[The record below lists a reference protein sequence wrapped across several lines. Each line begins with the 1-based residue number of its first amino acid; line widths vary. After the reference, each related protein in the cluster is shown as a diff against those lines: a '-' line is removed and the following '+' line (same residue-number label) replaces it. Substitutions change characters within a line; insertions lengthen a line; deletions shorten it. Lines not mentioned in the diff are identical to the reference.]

1 MKFGLL
7 GPLHAQIAERAVQL
21 NGPRQA
27 KVLAAL
33 LIDANSTVSLERL
46 VAVMWDADAPATAV
60 RQVQDAV
67 SGLRRNLTACGAPRS
82 LISTHRGGYAI
93 HVARDQLDLLEFD
106 HERHLAGQQVAPREA
121 AVALRR
127 ALACWRGSALMDI
140 SSRVLEIDAAR
151 LNERRAATHK
161 QCLAIELDLGRH
173 REVIDELADLLREH
187 PYDEDVAQHLIVALY
202 RCRRQ
207 GEALQVYERLRRT
220 LADELGVDPT
230 PSLQALHQRILT
242 GDPALTP
249 PDPAPAPAPD
259 RAPEPLPAPDRMPDA
274 TADGV
279 AGPTADRTPGPRADR
294 VPDPTPAPTPGSAHG
309 PATERPADSDR
320 HPSHTSAPQ
329 RQDTMTGPV
338 MVLPVRQLPLDV
350 PDFVGRAD
358 ALDEIAGLLDESAP
372 KRAPVAV
379 VVGGPGVGKSCLVT
393 HAARLARAGFP
404 DGQLYLNLAATSDEP
419 RDPGLMLAEA
429 LRALSIAGSAI
440 PNSLVERAALYRSL
454 LVDRRM
460 LVVLDDAG
468 HADQVVPLLPGAD
481 GCAVLITSRTLLTQ
495 LPGARH
501 IDLDVLRRVEAREL
515 FTGIVGRDRVER
527 EPGEADAILDCCG
540 NLPLAIRIASGK
552 LTGRPAW
559 SLRVLRER
567 IEDESRRLAELRI
580 GDLSVRASVEL
591 SLRLLPA
598 DAVRALSLLGL
609 LGAYTLPGWVVGP
622 LLDRPDGEE
631 VLDILVD
638 ASLVR
643 LVATDALGEPRYRL
657 HDLIRT
663 CAVEIAAPLATADK
677 RDAIVRVLSVWL
689 DLVRRGTDRLPG
701 GLLAAPRGTAPRR
714 SLPDTVVERL
724 MADAFGWF
732 DVERDNLLG
741 TVKLAVDWGL
751 DELAWELAAGTATYY
766 DHRCLYQDWQHGHR
780 LALDAAEAAG
790 NATGASV
797 LLRGLGQL
805 HIYQDE
811 YDRATRALES
821 SIELCRDTGDKRGEA
836 LSLATLSTVSRV
848 QGRDVEAL
856 DRVEEA
862 LAIAVGEGDRHIE
875 AQLSCS
881 MGVMRLM
888 QGELDEA
895 ESWFTGALR
904 LARDLD
910 DEHRVAVVLRRF
922 SRLHDRRADPD
933 EALHCLR
940 QALATF
946 EKLADE
952 RCAGYTLLE
961 VGRVYAGQDDRN
973 RATPALERAA
983 ALFHRHGDR
992 QDEAT
997 CWQLIGDL
1005 EAAAG
1010 IPDLARQHRER
1021 AARLWQTIGE
1031 MNDTTAPPARPSSP

>member
-27 KVLAAL
+27 KMLAAL
-33 LIDANSTVSLERL
+33 LIDANRIVSMERL
-46 VAVMWDADAPATAV
+46 VAVMWDSAAPATAV

-67 SGLRRNLTACGAPRS
+67 SGLRRNLVACGAPRS
-82 LISTHRGGYAI
+82 LISTRRGGYEMHLTPA
-93 HVARDQLDLLEFD
+93 QLDLLEFE
-106 HERHLAGQQVAPREA
+106 HERQLAGRSAAPLDT

-127 ALACWRGSALMDI
+127 ALSCWRGNALVDV

-161 QCLAIELDLGRH
+161 ECLAVELDLGRH
-173 REVIDELADLLREH
+173 REVIDELTDLLREH
-187 PYDEDVAQHLIVALY
+187 PYDEDVAQHLMVALY
-202 RCRRQ
+202 RCGRQ

-230 PSLQALHQRILT
+230 PALQALHQRILT
-242 GDPALTP
+242 GDPALTA
-249 PDPAPAPAPD
+249 PDPAPARASAPAPAPD
-259 RAPEPLPAPDRMPDA
+259 SAP
-274 TADGV
+274 
-279 AGPTADRTPGPRADR
+279 
-294 VPDPTPAPTPGSAHG
+294 AHR
-309 PATERPADSDR
+309 PSDTSSERP
-320 HPSHTSAPQ
+320 
-329 RQDTMTGPV
+329 DTVAAGLTMA
-338 MVLPVRQLPLDV
+338 LPVRQLPLDV
-350 PDFVGRAD
+350 PDFVGRSA
-358 ALDEIAGLLDESAP
+358 ALAEIAGLLDGEAP
-372 KRAPVAV
+372 NRAPVVV

-393 HAARLARAGFP
+393 HAARLARGSFP

-440 PNSLVERAALYRSL
+440 PNALSERAALYRSL

-468 HADQVVPLLPGAD
+468 HADQVLPLLPGAD

-501 IDLDVLRRVEAREL
+501 IDLDVLSPAEAREL
-515 FTGIVGRDRVER
+515 FTGIVGRQRVER
-527 EPGEADAILDCCG
+527 EPDEADAILDCCG

-559 SLRVLRER
+559 SLRVLRAR

-622 LLDRPDGEE
+622 LLDRSDGEQ
-631 VLDILVD
+631 VLDTLVD

-643 LVATDALGEPRYRL
+643 LTATDALGEPRYRL

-701 GLLAAPRGTAPRR
+701 GLLAAAHGSAPRR
-714 SLPDTVVERL
+714 ALPDAVVERL

-732 DVERDNLLG
+732 DTERDNLLG
-741 TVKLAVDWGL
+741 AVKLAVDWGL
-751 DELAWELAAGTATYY
+751 DELAWELTAGTATYY

-780 LALDAAEAAG
+780 LALDAARAAG
-790 NATGASV
+790 NAPGTSV

-811 YDRATRALES
+811 FDRATRALES

-836 LSLATLSTVSRV
+836 LSVAMLSTVSRV
-848 QGRDVEAL
+848 QGRDDEAL
-856 DRVEEA
+856 ERVEQA
-862 LAIAVGEGDRHIE
+862 LAIAVGEGDRHVE

-904 LARDLD
+904 LAEALH

-922 SRLHDRRADPD
+922 SRLHDRRGDPD
-933 EALHCLR
+933 AALRCLR

-946 EKLADE
+946 EELADE
-952 RCAGYTLLE
+952 RCTGYALLE
-961 VGRVYAGQDDRN
+961 VGRVYAGQNDRD
-973 RATPALERAA
+973 RAGRALERAA
-983 ALFHRHGDR
+983 GLFHRHGDL

-1005 EAAAG
+1005 DAAAG
-1010 IPDLARQHRER
+1010 VHDSASQHRER
-1021 AARLWQTIGE
+1021 AGMLWQAIGE
-1031 MNDTTAPPARPSSP
+1031 MNQTADPARPSSP

>member
-1 MKFGLL
+1 MRFGLL
-7 GPLHAQIAERAVQL
+7 GPLHAQIAGRAVPL

-27 KVLAAL
+27 KMLAAL
-33 LIDANSTVSLERL
+33 LLDANNVVAMERL
-46 VAVMWDADAPATAV
+46 VAVMWDTNAPATAV

-67 SGLRRNLTACGAPRS
+67 SGLRRNLVACGAPGS
-82 LISTHRGGYAI
+82 LISTRRGGYEI
-93 HVARDQLDLLEFD
+93 HLAQDQLDLLEFD
-106 HERHLAGQQVAPREA
+106 HERHLADQHTAPLET

-127 ALACWRGSALMDI
+127 ALACWRGDALVDTP
-140 SSRVLEIDAAR
+140 SQVLEIDAAR
-151 LNERRAATHK
+151 LNEKRAATHK

-173 REVIDELADLLREH
+173 REVIDELTALLREH
-187 PYDEDVAQHLIVALY
+187 PYDEQVAEHLMVALY

-207 GEALQVYERLRRT
+207 GEALQAYERLRRT

-230 PSLQALHQRILT
+230 PPLQALHQRILT
-242 GDPALTP
+242 ADPALTAPVPADGPSATP
-249 PDPAPAPAPD
+249 PESPASA
-259 RAPEPLPAPDRMPDA
+259 APEPAMA
-274 TADGV
+274 
-279 AGPTADRTPGPRADR
+279 
-294 VPDPTPAPTPGSAHG
+294 
-309 PATERPADSDR
+309 
-320 HPSHTSAPQ
+320 
-329 RQDTMTGPV
+329 M
-338 MVLPVRQLPLDV
+338 PVRQLPLDV
-350 PDFVGRAD
+350 PDFVGRAE
-358 ALDEIAGLLDESAP
+358 ALAEIARLLDGSAP
-372 KRAPVAV
+372 NRARVAV
-379 VVGGPGVGKSCLVT
+379 IVGGPGVGKSCLVT
-393 HAARLARAGFP
+393 HAARLASANFP

-440 PNSLVERAALYRSL
+440 PNGLSERAALYRSL

-460 LVVLDDAG
+460 LVVLEDAG
-468 HADQVVPLLPGAD
+468 HADQVLPLLPGAD

-501 IDLDVLRRVEAREL
+501 IDLDVLSPAEAREL
-515 FTGIVGRDRVER
+515 FTGIVGWQRVER

-580 GDLSVRASVEL
+580 GDLSIRASVDL

-609 LGAYTLPGWVVGP
+609 LGPYTLPGWVVGP

-631 VLDILVD
+631 VLDTLVD

-643 LVATDALGEPRYRL
+643 LTATDALGEPRYRL

-663 CAVEIAAPLATADK
+663 CAREAAAPLPTADK
-677 RDAIVRVLSVWL
+677 RDAIIRVLSVWL
-689 DLVRRGTDRLPG
+689 DLVRRATDRLPG
-701 GLLAAPRGTAPRR
+701 GLLAAAPGSAPRR
-714 SLPDTVVERL
+714 SLPDAVVNRL
-724 MADAFGWF
+724 MADPFGWF
-732 DVERDNLLG
+732 DAERDNLLG
-741 TVKLAVDWGL
+741 AVKLAVDWDL

-766 DHRCLYQDWQHGHR
+766 DHRCLYQDWQHGHQ
-780 LALDAAEAAG
+780 LALDAAEAAD
-790 NATGASV
+790 NARGVSV

-811 YDRATRALES
+811 FDRATRALET

-836 LSLATLSTVSRV
+836 LSVATLSTVSRV
-848 QGRDVEAL
+848 QGRDDEAL
-856 DRVEEA
+856 ERVEQA
-862 LAIAVGEGDRHIE
+862 LTIAVGEGDRHIE

-881 MGVMRLM
+881 MAVMRLM
-888 QGELDEA
+888 QGQLEEA

-904 LARDLD
+904 LARALD

-922 SRLHDRRADPD
+922 SRLHDRRGDPD
-933 EALHCLR
+933 EALRCLW

-946 EKLADE
+946 ERLADE
-952 RCAGYTLLE
+952 RCAAYTLLE
-961 VGRVYAGQDDRN
+961 VGRVYAGQDDRDQ
-973 RATPALERAA
+973 ASPALERAA
-983 ALFHRHGDR
+983 GLFHRHGDR

-1005 EAAAG
+1005 DAAAG
-1010 IPDLARQHRER
+1010 IHHMAREHRRR
-1021 AARLWQTIGE
+1021 ALRLWQTIGE
-1031 MNDTTAPPARPSSP
+1031 INQTTAPARPSSP

>member
-1 MKFGLL
+1 MRFGVL
-7 GPLHAQIAERAVQL
+7 GPLCAQITGREVRL
-21 NGPRQA
+21 NGARQA
-27 KVLAAL
+27 KMLAAL
-33 LIDANSTVSLERL
+33 LIDANNIVAMERL
-46 VAVMWDADAPATAV
+46 VAVMWDTNTPATAV

-67 SGLRRNLTACGAPRS
+67 SGLRRNLVACGAPGS
-82 LISTHRGGYAI
+82 LISTRRGGYEI
-93 HVARDQLDLLEFD
+93 HLARDQLDLLEFD
-106 HERHLAGQQVAPREA
+106 HERHLAEQHTAPFER

-127 ALACWRGSALMDI
+127 ALACWRGNALVDT
-140 SSRVLEIDAAR
+140 SSQTLEIDAAR
-151 LNERRAATHK
+151 LNEKRAATHQ

-173 REVIDELADLLREH
+173 REVIDELTALLREH
-187 PYDEDVAQHLIVALY
+187 PYDEQVAEHLVVALY

-230 PSLQALHQRILT
+230 PPLQALHQRILT
-242 GDPALTP
+242 ADPALTAP
-249 PDPAPAPAPD
+249 VPASRPLDIAPESPDAPAA
-259 RAPEPLPAPDRMPDA
+259 
-274 TADGV
+274 
-279 AGPTADRTPGPRADR
+279 
-294 VPDPTPAPTPGSAHG
+294 GSAM
-309 PATERPADSDR
+309 A
-320 HPSHTSAPQ
+320 
-329 RQDTMTGPV
+329 M
-338 MVLPVRQLPLDV
+338 PVRQLPLDV
-350 PDFVGRAD
+350 SDFVGRAE
-358 ALDEIAGLLDESAP
+358 ALAEIAGLLDGSAP
-372 KRAPVAV
+372 NRAPVAV
-379 VVGGPGVGKSCLVT
+379 IVGGPGVGKSCLVT
-393 HAARLARAGFP
+393 HAARLASAAFP

-440 PNSLVERAALYRSL
+440 PNGLAERAALYRSL

-468 HADQVVPLLPGAD
+468 HVDQVLPLLPAAD

-501 IDLDVLRRVEAREL
+501 IDLDVLSPAEAREL
-515 FTGIVGRDRVER
+515 FTGIVGRRRVER
-527 EPGEADAILDCCG
+527 EPGEAEAILDCCG
-540 NLPLAIRIASGK
+540 SLPLAIRIASGK

-622 LLDRPDGEE
+622 LLDRSDGEE
-631 VLDILVD
+631 VLDTLVD

-643 LVATDALGEPRYRL
+643 LTATDALGEPRYRL

-663 CAVEIAAPLATADK
+663 CAVEIAAPLPTEDK
-677 RDAIVRVLSVWL
+677 RDAIIRVLSVWL
-689 DLVRRGTDRLPG
+689 ELMGRGTDRLPG
-701 GLLAAPRGTAPRR
+701 GLLAAAPGSAPRR
-714 SLPDTVVERL
+714 SLPDAVVDRL
-724 MADAFGWF
+724 MADPFGWF
-732 DVERDNLLG
+732 DAERDNLLG
-741 TVKLAVDWGL
+741 AVKLAVDWGL

-790 NATGASV
+790 NARGASV

-811 YDRATRALES
+811 FDRATRALES
-821 SIELCRDTGDKRGEA
+821 SIELCRDSGDKRGEA
-836 LSLATLSTVSRV
+836 LSVAMLSTVSRV
-848 QGRDVEAL
+848 QGRDDEAL
-856 DRVEEA
+856 ERVEQA

-881 MGVMRLM
+881 MAVMRLM
-888 QGELDEA
+888 QGRLEEA

-904 LARDLD
+904 VARALD

-922 SRLHDRRADPD
+922 SRLHDRRGDAD
-933 EALHCLR
+933 EALRCLW

-952 RCAGYTLLE
+952 RCAAYTLLE
-961 VGRVYAGQDDRN
+961 VGRVYAGQDDRD
-973 RATPALERAA
+973 RASPALERAA
-983 ALFHRHGDR
+983 GLFHRHGDR

-1005 EAAAG
+1005 DAAAG
-1010 IPDLARQHRER
+1010 VHHLAHQHRGR
-1021 AARLWQTIGE
+1021 ALRLWKMIGDINQTK
-1031 MNDTTAPPARPSSP
+1031 APARPSSP

>member
-1 MKFGLL
+1 MRFGVL
-7 GPLHAQIAERAVQL
+7 GPLRAQITGREVRL

-27 KVLAAL
+27 KMLAAL
-33 LIDANSTVSLERL
+33 LIDANNIVAMERL
-46 VAVMWDADAPATAV
+46 VAVMWDTNAPATAV

-67 SGLRRNLTACGAPRS
+67 SGLRRNLVACGAPGT
-82 LISTHRGGYAI
+82 LISTRRGGYEI
-93 HVARDQLDLLEFD
+93 HLVQEQLDLLEFD
-106 HERHLAGQQVAPREA
+106 HQRHLAEQHTTPFET

-127 ALACWRGSALMDI
+127 ALACWRGNALVDTPGQA
-140 SSRVLEIDAAR
+140 LEIDAAR
-151 LNERRAATHK
+151 LNEKRAATHK
-161 QCLAIELDLGRH
+161 QCLAIELGLGRH
-173 REVIDELADLLREH
+173 REVIDELTALLREH
-187 PYDEDVAQHLIVALY
+187 PYDEQVAEHLMVALY

-207 GEALQVYERLRRT
+207 GEALQAYERLRRT

-230 PSLQALHQRILT
+230 PPLRALHQRILT
-242 GDPALTP
+242 ADPALTAAIPAHGPSATP
-249 PDPAPAPAPD
+249 PESPAPAA
-259 RAPEPLPAPDRMPDA
+259 
-274 TADGV
+274 
-279 AGPTADRTPGPRADR
+279 
-294 VPDPTPAPTPGSAHG
+294 PGSAM
-309 PATERPADSDR
+309 A
-320 HPSHTSAPQ
+320 
-329 RQDTMTGPV
+329 M
-338 MVLPVRQLPLDV
+338 PVRQLPLDV
-350 PDFVGRAD
+350 PDFVGRSD
-358 ALDEIAGLLDESAP
+358 ALAEVARSLDVSASN
-372 KRAPVAV
+372 RAPVAV

-393 HAARLARAGFP
+393 HAARLASALFP
-404 DGQLYLNLAATSDEP
+404 DGQLYLDLAGTSDEP
-419 RDPGLMLAEA
+419 RDPALMLAEA

-440 PNSLVERAALYRSL
+440 PNSLSERAALYRSL
-454 LVDRRM
+454 LADRRM

-468 HADQVVPLLPGAD
+468 RAGQVLPLLPGAD

-501 IDLDVLRRVEAREL
+501 IDLDVLSPAEAREL
-515 FTGIVGRDRVER
+515 FTGIIGRRRVER
-527 EPGEADAILDCCG
+527 EPAEADAILDCCG
-540 NLPLAIRIASGK
+540 NLPLAIRIASAK

-580 GDLSVRASVEL
+580 GDLSVRASVDL

-609 LGAYTLPGWVVGP
+609 LGAHTLPGWVVGP
-622 LLDRPDGEE
+622 LLDRSDGEE
-631 VLDILVD
+631 VLDTLVD

-643 LVATDALGEPRYRL
+643 LTATDALGEPRYRL

-663 CAVEIAAPLATADK
+663 CAMEIAAPLPTADK

-701 GLLAAPRGTAPRR
+701 GLLAAAPGSAPRR
-714 SLPDTVVERL
+714 SLPDAVVDRL
-724 MADAFGWF
+724 MADPFGWF
-732 DVERDNLLG
+732 DAERDNLLG
-741 TVKLAVDWGL
+741 AVKLAVDWGL

-790 NATGASV
+790 NARGASV

-811 YDRATRALES
+811 FDRATRALES
-821 SIELCRDTGDKRGEA
+821 SIELCRDGGDKLGEA
-836 LSLATLSTVSRV
+836 LSVATLSTVSRV
-848 QGRDVEAL
+848 QGRDDEAL
-856 DRVEEA
+856 ERVEQA

-881 MGVMRLM
+881 MAVMRLM
-888 QGELDEA
+888 QGQLEEA

-904 LARDLD
+904 LAGELD

-922 SRLHDRRADPD
+922 SRLHDRRGDPD
-933 EALHCLR
+933 EALRCLG

-952 RCAGYTLLE
+952 RCAAYTLLE
-961 VGRVYAGQDDRN
+961 VGRVHAGQDDRD
-973 RATPALERAA
+973 RASPALERAA
-983 ALFHRHGDR
+983 GLFHRHGDR

-1005 EAAAG
+1005 DAAAG
-1010 IPDLARQHRER
+1010 LHHMARQHRSR
-1021 AARLWQTIGE
+1021 ALRLWQTIGE
-1031 MNDTTAPPARPSSP
+1031 MNRTNAPARPSSP

>member
-1 MKFGLL
+1 MRFGVL
-7 GPLHAQIAERAVQL
+7 GPLCAQITGREVRL

-27 KVLAAL
+27 KMLAAL
-33 LIDANSTVSLERL
+33 LIDANNIVATERL
-46 VAVMWDADAPATAV
+46 VAVMWDTNAPATAV

-67 SGLRRNLTACGAPRS
+67 SGLRRNLVARGAPGS
-82 LISTHRGGYAI
+82 LISTRRGGYEI
-93 HVARDQLDLLEFD
+93 HLARDQLDLLEFD
-106 HERHLAGQQVAPREA
+106 HERHLAEQHTAPFER

-127 ALACWRGSALMDI
+127 ALACWRGDALVDT
-140 SSRVLEIDAAR
+140 SSQALEIDAAR
-151 LNERRAATHK
+151 LNEKRAATHK
-161 QCLAIELDLGRH
+161 QCLAVELDLGRH
-173 REVIDELADLLREH
+173 REVIDELTALLREH
-187 PYDEDVAQHLIVALY
+187 PYDEQVAEHLIVALY

-230 PSLQALHQRILT
+230 PPLQALHQRILT
-242 GDPALTP
+242 ADPALTAPVPASRPLDIP
-249 PDPAPAPAPD
+249 PESPDAPAAEPAM
-259 RAPEPLPAPDRMPDA
+259 AM
-274 TADGV
+274 
-279 AGPTADRTPGPRADR
+279 
-294 VPDPTPAPTPGSAHG
+294 
-309 PATERPADSDR
+309 
-320 HPSHTSAPQ
+320 
-329 RQDTMTGPV
+329 
-338 MVLPVRQLPLDV
+338 PVRQLPLDV
-350 PDFVGRAD
+350 SDFVGRAE
-358 ALDEIAGLLDESAP
+358 ALAELAGLLDGSAP
-372 KRAPVAV
+372 NRAPVAV
-379 VVGGPGVGKSCLVT
+379 IVGGPGVGKSCLVT
-393 HAARLARAGFP
+393 HAARLASAAFP
-404 DGQLYLNLAATSDEP
+404 DGQLYLDLAATSDEP

-440 PNSLVERAALYRSL
+440 PNGLAERAALYRSL

-468 HADQVVPLLPGAD
+468 HADQVLPLLPAAD

-501 IDLDVLRRVEAREL
+501 IDLDVLSPAEAREL
-515 FTGIVGRDRVER
+515 FTGIVGRRRVER

-598 DAVRALSLLGL
+598 EAVRALSLLGL

-622 LLDRPDGEE
+622 LLDRSDAEE
-631 VLDILVD
+631 VLDTLVD

-643 LVATDALGEPRYRL
+643 LTATDALGEPRYRL

-663 CAVEIAAPLATADK
+663 CAVEIAAPLPTEDK
-677 RDAIVRVLSVWL
+677 RDAIIRVLSVWL
-689 DLVRRGTDRLPG
+689 ELMGRGTDRLPG
-701 GLLAAPRGTAPRR
+701 GLLAAAPGSAPRR
-714 SLPDTVVERL
+714 SLPDAVVDRL
-724 MADAFGWF
+724 MADPFGWF
-732 DVERDNLLG
+732 DAERDNLLG
-741 TVKLAVDWGL
+741 AVKLAVDWGL

-780 LALDAAEAAG
+780 IALDAAEAAG
-790 NATGASV
+790 NARGASV

-811 YDRATRALES
+811 FDRATRTLES
-821 SIELCRDTGDKRGEA
+821 SIELCRDSGDKRGEA
-836 LSLATLSTVSRV
+836 LSVAMLGTVSRV
-848 QGRDVEAL
+848 QGRDDEAL
-856 DRVEEA
+856 ERVEQA

-881 MGVMRLM
+881 MAVMRLM
-888 QGELDEA
+888 QGRLEEA

-904 LARDLD
+904 VARALD

-922 SRLHDRRADPD
+922 SRLHDRRGDPD
-933 EALHCLR
+933 EALRCLW

-946 EKLADE
+946 ERLADE
-952 RCAGYTLLE
+952 RCAAYTLLE
-961 VGRVYAGQDDRN
+961 VGRVYAGQDDRD
-973 RATPALERAA
+973 RASPALERAA
-983 ALFHRHGDR
+983 GLFHRHGDR

-1005 EAAAG
+1005 DAAAG
-1010 IPDLARQHRER
+1010 AHHLAHQHRGR
-1021 AARLWQTIGE
+1021 ALRLWQMIGDI
-1031 MNDTTAPPARPSSP
+1031 NQTKAPARPSSP

>member
-1 MKFGLL
+1 MRFGLL
-7 GPLHAQIAERAVQL
+7 GPLHAQIAGRAVPL

-27 KVLAAL
+27 KMLAAL
-33 LIDANSTVSLERL
+33 LIDANSVVAMERL
-46 VAVMWDADAPATAV
+46 VAVMWDTNAPATAV

-67 SGLRRNLTACGAPRS
+67 SGLRRNLVACGAPGT
-82 LISTHRGGYAI
+82 LISTRRGGYEI
-93 HVARDQLDLLEFD
+93 HLAQDQLDLLEFD
-106 HERHLAGQQVAPREA
+106 HERSLAEQRTTPLET

-127 ALACWRGSALMDI
+127 ALACWRGDALVDTP
-140 SSRVLEIDAAR
+140 SQVLEIDAAR
-151 LNERRAATHK
+151 LNEKRAATHK

-173 REVIDELADLLREH
+173 REVIDELTALLREH
-187 PYDEDVAQHLIVALY
+187 PYDEQVAEHLMVALY

-230 PSLQALHQRILT
+230 PPLQALHRRILT
-242 GDPALTP
+242 ADPALASPAPSHGPSAAP
-249 PDPAPAPAPD
+249 PDSPAPAD
-259 RAPEPLPAPDRMPDA
+259 
-274 TADGV
+274 
-279 AGPTADRTPGPRADR
+279 PGPAM
-294 VPDPTPAPTPGSAHG
+294 A
-309 PATERPADSDR
+309 
-320 HPSHTSAPQ
+320 
-329 RQDTMTGPV
+329 M
-338 MVLPVRQLPLDV
+338 PVRQLPLDV
-350 PDFVGRAD
+350 PDFVGRAE
-358 ALDEIAGLLDESAP
+358 ALAEIAGLLDGSAP
-372 KRAPVAV
+372 NRARVAV

-393 HAARLARAGFP
+393 HAARLASANFP

-440 PNSLVERAALYRSL
+440 PNGLSERAALYRSL

-468 HADQVVPLLPGAD
+468 HADQVLPLLPGAE

-495 LPGARH
+495 LPGVRH
-501 IDLDVLRRVEAREL
+501 IDLDVLSPAEAREL
-515 FTGIVGRDRVER
+515 FTGIVGWGRVER

-622 LLDRPDGEE
+622 LLDRSDGEE
-631 VLDILVD
+631 VLDTLVD

-643 LVATDALGEPRYRL
+643 LTATDALGEPRYRL

-663 CAVEIAAPLATADK
+663 CATEIAAPLPTADK
-677 RDAIVRVLSVWL
+677 RDAIIRVLSGWL
-689 DLVRRGTDRLPG
+689 DLVGHGTDRLPG
-701 GLLAAPRGTAPRR
+701 GPMAAAPGSAPRR
-714 SLPDTVVERL
+714 SLSDAVVDRL
-724 MADAFGWF
+724 MADPFGWF
-732 DVERDNLLG
+732 DAERDNLLG
-741 TVKLAVDWGL
+741 AVKLAVDWGL

-790 NATGASV
+790 NARGVSV

-811 YDRATRALES
+811 FDRATDALET

-836 LSLATLSTVSRV
+836 LSMATLSTVSRV
-848 QGRDVEAL
+848 QGRDDEAL
-856 DRVEEA
+856 ERVEQA
-862 LAIAVGEGDRHIE
+862 LTIAIGEGDRHIE
-875 AQLSCS
+875 AQLSCAIA
-881 MGVMRLM
+881 VMRLM
-888 QGELDEA
+888 QGQLEEA
-895 ESWFTGALR
+895 ESWFDGALR
-904 LARDLD
+904 LAKTLD

-922 SRLHDRRADPD
+922 SRLHDRRGDVD
-933 EALHCLR
+933 EALRCLG

-946 EKLADE
+946 EKLTDE
-952 RCAGYTLLE
+952 RCAAYTLLE
-961 VGRVYAGQDDRN
+961 VGRVYAGQDDRD
-973 RATPALERAA
+973 RAGPALERAA
-983 ALFHRHGDR
+983 GLFHRHGDR

-1005 EAAAG
+1005 DAAAG
-1010 IPDLARQHRER
+1010 IHDRARQHRSR
-1021 AARLWQTIGE
+1021 ALRLWQTIGE
-1031 MNDTTAPPARPSSP
+1031 MNQTEAPARPSSP

>member
-1 MKFGLL
+1 
-7 GPLHAQIAERAVQL
+7 
-21 NGPRQA
+21 
-27 KVLAAL
+27 
-33 LIDANSTVSLERL
+33 
-46 VAVMWDADAPATAV
+46 
-60 RQVQDAV
+60 
-67 SGLRRNLTACGAPRS
+67 
-82 LISTHRGGYAI
+82 
-93 HVARDQLDLLEFD
+93 
-106 HERHLAGQQVAPREA
+106 
-121 AVALRR
+121 
-127 ALACWRGSALMDI
+127 
-140 SSRVLEIDAAR
+140 
-151 LNERRAATHK
+151 
-161 QCLAIELDLGRH
+161 
-173 REVIDELADLLREH
+173 
-187 PYDEDVAQHLIVALY
+187 
-202 RCRRQ
+202 
-207 GEALQVYERLRRT
+207 
-220 LADELGVDPT
+220 
-230 PSLQALHQRILT
+230 
-242 GDPALTP
+242 
-249 PDPAPAPAPD
+249 
-259 RAPEPLPAPDRMPDA
+259 
-274 TADGV
+274 
-279 AGPTADRTPGPRADR
+279 
-294 VPDPTPAPTPGSAHG
+294 
-309 PATERPADSDR
+309 
-320 HPSHTSAPQ
+320 
-329 RQDTMTGPV
+329 
-338 MVLPVRQLPLDV
+338 
-350 PDFVGRAD
+350 
-358 ALDEIAGLLDESAP
+358 
-372 KRAPVAV
+372 
-379 VVGGPGVGKSCLVT
+379 
-393 HAARLARAGFP
+393 
-404 DGQLYLNLAATSDEP
+404 
-419 RDPGLMLAEA
+419 
-429 LRALSIAGSAI
+429 
-440 PNSLVERAALYRSL
+440 
-454 LVDRRM
+454 M

-501 IDLDVLRRVEAREL
+501 IDLDVLKRAEAREL

-552 LTGRPAW
+552 LTGRPAC

-567 IEDESRRLAELRI
+567 IEGESRRLAELRI

-598 DAVRALSLLGL
+598 DALRAEPPRPARRLHPARLGGRPAPRPPGRRG
-609 LGAYTLPGWVVGP
+609 GARG
-622 LLDRPDGEE
+622 RPTTFAAG
-631 VLDILVD
+631 DILVD

-677 RDAIVRVLSVWL
+677 RDAIVRVLSAWL

-701 GLLAAPRGTAPRR
+701 GLLAAPRGTEPRR

-790 NATGASV
+790 NAPGASV

-848 QGRDVEAL
+848 QGRDAEAL

-895 ESWFTGALR
+895 QSWFTGALR

-973 RATPALERAA
+973 RVTPALERAV

-992 QDEAT
+992 QDEVT

-1031 MNDTTAPPARPSSP
+1031 MNDTAAPPARPSSP

>member
-1 MKFGLL
+1 MEFGLL

-27 KVLAAL
+27 KMLAAL
-33 LIDANSTVSLERL
+33 LIDANSTVSVERL
-46 VAVMWDADAPATAV
+46 VAVMWDTDPPATAI

-67 SGLRRNLTACGAPRS
+67 SGLRRNLADCGAPRS
-82 LISTHRGGYAI
+82 LVSTHRGGYAI

-106 HERHLAGQQVAPREA
+106 HERRLAEQHASPAER

-127 ALACWRGSALMDI
+127 ALACWRGSALADI
-140 SSRVLEIDAAR
+140 SSRILEIDAAR

-173 REVIDELADLLREH
+173 REVIDELAYLVREY
-187 PYDEDVAQHLIVALY
+187 PYDEDVAQHLMVALY

-207 GEALQVYERLRRT
+207 GEALQTYERLRRT

-230 PSLQALHQRILT
+230 PSLRALHRRILT
-242 GDPALTP
+242 ADPALTA
-249 PDPAPAPAPD
+249 PDRVATPSPAPD
-259 RAPEPLPAPDRMPDA
+259 PVAIPLLAPE
-274 TADGV
+274 
-279 AGPTADRTPGPRADR
+279 RTPDS
-294 VPDPTPAPTPGSAHG
+294 APG
-309 PATERPADSDR
+309 PATGPTPDTPHRATARCPGRAAEPEHRLSDPSAQNADVV
-320 HPSHTSAPQ
+320 AA
-329 RQDTMTGPV
+329 GPV
-338 MVLPVRQLPLDV
+338 MVMPVRQLPLDV
-350 PDFVGRAD
+350 PDFVGRGD
-358 ALDEIAGLLDESAP
+358 ALAEIAGLLDGSTP

-393 HAARLARAGFP
+393 HAARLASGCFP

-440 PNSLVERAALYRSL
+440 PNSLFERAALYRSL

-468 HADQVVPLLPGAD
+468 HADQVLPLLPGAD

-501 IDLDVLRRVEAREL
+501 IDLDVLSPPEAREL

-527 EPGEADAILDCCG
+527 ESDEADAILDCCG

-663 CAVEIAAPLATADK
+663 CAVEIAAPLATAEK
-677 RDAIVRVLSVWL
+677 RDAIVRVLAVWL

-701 GLLAAPRGTAPRR
+701 GLLAAPRGSAPRR
-714 SLPDTVVERL
+714 SLPDATVERL
-724 MADAFGWF
+724 TADAFGWF
-732 DVERDNLLG
+732 DAERDNLLG
-741 TVKLAVDWGL
+741 AVKLAVDWGL

-790 NATGASV
+790 NAPGAAV

-848 QGRDVEAL
+848 QGRDDEAL

-862 LAIAVGEGDRHIE
+862 LAIAVGEGDRSIE

-904 LARDLD
+904 LAEELE

-922 SRLHDRRADPD
+922 SRLHDRRGDPD
-933 EALHCLR
+933 AALSCLGE
-940 QALATF
+940 ALATF
-946 EKLADE
+946 ENLADE
-952 RCAGYTLLE
+952 RCTGYTLLE
-961 VGRVYAGQDDRN
+961 VGRVYAGLDDRD
-973 RATPALERAA
+973 RAAPVLERAA

-1005 EAAAG
+1005 DAAAG
-1010 IPDLARQHRER
+1010 IHHLARQHHER
-1021 AARLWQTIGE
+1021 AGRLWQAIGE
-1031 MNDTTAPPARPSSP
+1031 MNDTTAPARPSSP

>member
-1 MKFGLL
+1 M
-7 GPLHAQIAERAVQL
+7 
-21 NGPRQA
+21 
-27 KVLAAL
+27 LAAL
-33 LIDANSTVSLERL
+33 LIDANNIVAMERL
-46 VAVMWDADAPATAV
+46 VAVMWDTNAPATAV

-67 SGLRRNLTACGAPRS
+67 SGLRSNLAACGAPGT
-82 LISTHRGGYAI
+82 LISTRRGGYEI
-93 HVARDQLDLLEFD
+93 HLAQDQLDLLEFD
-106 HERHLAGQQVAPREA
+106 HQRHLAEQHTTPLET

-127 ALACWRGSALMDI
+127 ALACWRGDALVDTP
-140 SSRVLEIDAAR
+140 SQALEIDAAR
-151 LNERRAATHK
+151 LNEKRAATHK

-173 REVIDELADLLREH
+173 REVIDELTALLHEH
-187 PYDEDVAQHLIVALY
+187 PYDEQVAEHLMVALY

-230 PSLQALHQRILT
+230 PPLQALYQRILT
-242 GDPALTP
+242 ADPALAATIPANGPSATP
-249 PDPAPAPAPD
+249 PESLAPAAPAPA
-259 RAPEPLPAPDRMPDA
+259 A
-274 TADGV
+274 
-279 AGPTADRTPGPRADR
+279 PGPAM
-294 VPDPTPAPTPGSAHG
+294 A
-309 PATERPADSDR
+309 
-320 HPSHTSAPQ
+320 
-329 RQDTMTGPV
+329 M
-338 MVLPVRQLPLDV
+338 PVRQLPLDV

-358 ALDEIAGLLDESAP
+358 ALAEVARLLDGSAP
-372 KRAPVAV
+372 NRAPVAV
-379 VVGGPGVGKSCLVT
+379 IVGGPGVGKSCLVT
-393 HAARLARAGFP
+393 HAARLASATFP
-404 DGQLYLNLAATSDEP
+404 DGQLYLNLAGTSDEP
-419 RDPGLMLAEA
+419 RDPALMLAEA

-440 PNSLVERAALYRSL
+440 PNGLSERAALYRSL
-454 LVDRRM
+454 LADRRM

-468 HADQVVPLLPGAD
+468 HPDQVLPLLPGAD

-501 IDLDVLRRVEAREL
+501 IDLDVLSPAEAREM
-515 FTGIVGRDRVER
+515 FTGIVGRRRVGR
-527 EPGEADAILDCCG
+527 EPAEADAILDCCG
-540 NLPLAIRIASGK
+540 NLPLAIRIASAK

-580 GDLSVRASVEL
+580 GDLSVRASVDL

-622 LLDRPDGEE
+622 LLDRSDAEE
-631 VLDILVD
+631 VLDTLID

-643 LVATDALGEPRYRL
+643 LTATDALGQPRYRL

-663 CAVEIAAPLATADK
+663 CAVEIAAQLPAADK
-677 RDAIVRVLSVWL
+677 RDAIIRVLSVWL

-701 GLLAAPRGTAPRR
+701 GVLAAAHGSAPSL
-714 SLPDTVVERL
+714 SLPDAVVDRL
-724 MADAFGWF
+724 MADPFGWF
-732 DVERDNLLG
+732 DAERDNLLG
-741 TVKLAVDWGL
+741 AVKVAVDWGL

-790 NATGASV
+790 NARGASV

-811 YDRATRALES
+811 FDRATRALES
-821 SIELCRDTGDKRGEA
+821 SIELCRDGGDKLGEA
-836 LSLATLSTVSRV
+836 LSVATLSTVSRV
-848 QGRDVEAL
+848 QGRDDEAL
-856 DRVEEA
+856 ERVEQA

-881 MGVMRLM
+881 MAVMRLM
-888 QGELDEA
+888 QGQLDEA

-904 LARDLD
+904 LARELD

-922 SRLHDRRADPD
+922 SRLHDRRGDPD
-933 EALHCLR
+933 EALRCLG

-952 RCAGYTLLE
+952 RCAAYTLLE
-961 VGRVYAGQDDRN
+961 VGRVHAGQDDRD
-973 RATPALERAA
+973 RASPALERAA
-983 ALFHRHGDR
+983 GLFHRHGDR

-1005 EAAAG
+1005 DAAAG
-1010 IPDLARQHRER
+1010 VHHLAHRHRER
-1021 AARLWQTIGE
+1021 ALRLWQMIGDINQTE
-1031 MNDTTAPPARPSSP
+1031 APARPSSP